1 MTNMKPRRG
10 ADILVDQLKIH
21 GVDHVFCVPG
31 ESYLTVLDA
40 LHDADGIRV
49 VTCRHE
55 GGAAMMADAHGKLTG
70 RPGICMVTRGPGATN
85 GSAGL
90 HVAMQDATP
99 MIMFIGQVAR
109 TMMEREAFQE
119 VDYRR
124 AFGQFAKWVAEI
136 DDPRRIPEFVS
147 RAFHTATGGRPGP
160 VVLALP
166 EDMLTEL
173 AQAADARP
181 WRMVQPAPGAA
192 AIEELGERL
201 QQAQRPLLL
210 LGGGG
215 WDAQAVAGM
224 EAFAQRHGLPVAAAF
239 RRQDRFDN
247 RHACYVGD
255 VGLGINPKLAARVRS
270 ADLLL
275 AIGARLGE
283 TTTGGYGLV
292 DLPVPSQALVHV
304 HADPEEIGR
313 VYQPTLG
320 IVAGPRPMAAA
331 LAGLQLRAQ
340 PGWAAWTQA
349 GRDEYLAW
357 LEAPR
362 SPGRLQMGQVMKW
375 LNEHLP
381 PDAIVTNGA
390 GNFAT
395 WVHRFFQYKQFGTQ
409 LAPTSGSMGY
419 GLPAA
424 IAAKVVDPGRT
435 VVCVAGDGDFM
446 MTGQELATAMQQQAP
461 VIVLIVN
468 NGMYGTIR
476 MHQER
481 HHPGRVVATDLWN
494 PDFQTLAAAYG
505 AHGERVEDAE
515 QFPAAFERARASG
528 KPALLELRID
538 PDALTIRQSLSQIR
552 AAALDSL
559 AAKP

>member
-1 MTNMKPRRG
+1 MNEDTRS
-10 ADILVDQLKIH
+10 AATLLVDQLKIH

-31 ESYLTVLDA
+31 ESYLAVLDA

-55 GGAAMMADAHGKLTG
+55 GAAAMMADAHGKLSG

-109 TMMEREAFQE
+109 PMMEREAFQE

-124 AFGQFAKWVAEI
+124 AFGQFAKWVAEV
-136 DDPRRIPEFVS
+136 DDPRRIPELVS
-147 RAFHTATGGRPGP
+147 RAFHTATSGRPGP

-166 EDMLTEL
+166 EDMLDEMVAVT
-173 AQAADARP
+173 DARP
-181 WRMVQPAPGAA
+181 WQPVQPAPGAPA
-192 AIEELGERL
+192 LEELAGRL
-201 QQAQRPLLL
+201 EGAQRPLLL

-215 WDAQAVAGM
+215 WDAQAAADM
-224 EAFAQRHGLPVAAAF
+224 QAFAQRLGVPVAAVF

-247 RHACYVGD
+247 RHPCYPGD
-255 VGLGINPKLAARVRS
+255 VGIGINPKLAARVRS
-270 ADLLL
+270 ADLLV

-283 TTTGGYGLV
+283 MTTGGYTLI
-292 DLPVPSQALVHV
+292 DLPVPQQALVHV
-304 HADPEEIGR
+304 HADPEELGR
-313 VYQPTLG
+313 VYAPTQA
-320 IVAGPRPMAAA
+320 IVAGPRAMAAA
-331 LAGLQLRAQ
+331 LAGLQVRPNAA
-340 PGWAAWTQA
+340 WAAWTA
-349 GRDEYLAW
+349 AARDDYLGW

-362 SPGRLQMGQVMKW
+362 SPGKLQMGEVMKW
-375 LNEHLP
+375 LDANLP
-381 PDAIVTNGA
+381 EDAIVTNGA

-395 WVHRFFQYKQFGTQ
+395 WVHRFYRYKGFGTQ

-424 IAAKVVDPGRT
+424 IAAKIVHPGRT

-446 MTGQELATAMQQQAP
+446 MTSQELATAVQHDAP
-461 VIVLIVN
+461 VILLIVN

-481 HHPGRVVATDLWN
+481 HYPGRVVATDLWN
-494 PDFQTLAAAYG
+494 PDFLTLAAAYG
-505 AHGERVEDAE
+505 AHAERIE
-515 QFPAAFERARASG
+515 QAQEFPAAFERARASG
-528 KPALLELRID
+528 RLAVIDLRID
-538 PDALTIRQSLSQIR
+538 PEALTIRQSLSDIR
-552 AAALDSL
+552 AAAL
-559 AAKP
+559 AAKA